1 MTFKT
6 FISKIILGKTKT
18 ELYNNISKQIIFNR
32 ELSSKLYNE
41 LDKSNN
47 KEFVV
52 GEFKVKQLK

>member
-52 GEFKVKQLK
+52 GEFKVKQLI

>member
-18 ELYNNISKQIIFNR
+18 ELYSNISKQIIFNR

-52 GEFKVKQLK
+52 GEFKVKQLI

>member
-18 ELYNNISKQIIFNR
+18 ELYNNISKQIIFDR
-32 ELSSKLYNE
+32 ELSSKLYDE

-52 GEFKVKQLK
+52 GKFKVKQLK

>member
-18 ELYNNISKQIIFNR
+18 ELYNNISKQIIFDR
-32 ELSSKLYNE
+32 ELSSKLYDE

-52 GEFKVKQLK
+52 GKFKVKQLI